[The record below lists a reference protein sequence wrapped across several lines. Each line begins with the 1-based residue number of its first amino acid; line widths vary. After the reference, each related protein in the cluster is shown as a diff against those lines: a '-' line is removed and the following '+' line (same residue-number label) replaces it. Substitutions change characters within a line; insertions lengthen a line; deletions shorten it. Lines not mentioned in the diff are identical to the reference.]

1 MLNCVNQFEISEN
14 CQTQVKVEEE
24 DAISNPISC
33 NQLLDKLSGRKATL
47 SRREEGCPDVGE
59 C

>member
-47 SRREEGCPDVGE
+47 SRREEGCS
-59 C
+59 